1 MSRLSSEGEL
11 ENEGELEKILKRLG
25 VDYFYYSEAHELLI
39 KGELVAYQDDYFRI
53 NYDEYGYHYSLT
65 IYQNPDSVTLDI
77 VSPFIREEIVIPV
90 PPEKIWYAK
99 PYIRI
104 RFPTR
109 P

>member
-1 MSRLSSEGEL
+1 MEKMSQIGE
-11 ENEGELEKILKRLG
+11 ELEKILKRLG
-25 VDYFYYSEAHELLI
+25 VDYFYYSNELLI
-39 KGELVAYQDDYFRI
+39 KGELVAYQDNYFRI
-53 NYDEYGYHYSLT
+53 NCDEYGYHYSLT

-77 VSPFIREEIVIPV
+77 DSPREEIVIPV

-109 P
+109 S